1 MAGWPL
7 SNGLCSGLRARRSGL
22 LLGSALAVG
31 LALLAGPAAAQDPC
45 APPAG
50 DTGFAEVGVNL
61 GAGTFNQVL
70 PFDVPVRVCGTVP
83 AGTDNVTVQ
92 YVVSKRADLS
102 LDSRCR
108 VLAPAGA
115 QLQPATPIPGR
126 VDGTTFRAI
135 LPPLE
140 ADRYYAFCFQRRA
153 KIPDDLAARFK
164 TQAFQ
169 VLDRGLAE
177 VTSGDLTVAQ
187 SLKLRTDLY
196 NGLTVAANA
205 DDLALTQGTVFD
217 LTSGQDAMRGAGTV
231 HDLVLRVLNPQ
242 RRADRI
248 VAGDPR
254 QGLQS
259 LSERQIDFK
268 EALKAV
274 QANPALGHLIA
285 QLQKDAETDTT
296 LQGVLAGRNFKA
308 AVALLQADDEQLSL
322 VAQGRGPGEP
332 APDLTDPDQAA
343 AMASQYDASSAAL
356 GDLAGLIQKVVA
368 APPTSALRAGLSP
381 DDVAALRGLIDP
393 ASGALARAGNLAFTL
408 SGLAQDLQTALVERS
423 TALNALAEAVRA
435 EAARIEVADGSTT
448 GNFATTQNNYI
459 SADAGL
465 LFAPQLSK
473 GLSYVGM
480 NFYFRP
486 VNKNANL
493 RQFGSF
499 SRRFSVTLG
508 LTVQSVADGGDG
520 TVQTRK
526 DLFGSQSLLLG
537 AGLRV
542 TNSFRAAAGAVLFQK
557 KDRNP
562 LISKYSEATT
572 YYFSLSFDLNV
583 ARAFQGGFSSLFG
596 G

>member
-1 MAGWPL
+1 MAGSPL
-7 SNGLCSGLRARRSGL
+7 SNGARSGLRARSV
-22 LLGSALAVG
+22 LLGSAL
-31 LALLAGPAAAQDPC
+31 LALAFLAGPAAAQDPC
-45 APPAG
+45 TPPPG

-61 GAGTFNQVL
+61 NAGTFNQIL
-70 PFDVPVRVCGTVP
+70 PFDVPVRVCGAVP

-140 ADRYYAFCFQRRA
+140 AERYYAFCFQRRA

-164 TQAFQ
+164 TQAVQ
-169 VLDRGLAE
+169 VLDRGLAA
-177 VTSGDLTVAQ
+177 VTSGDLTAAQ
-187 SLKLRTDLY
+187 SLKLRTELY
-196 NGLTVAANA
+196 NGLAAAASA

-217 LTSGQDAMRGAGTV
+217 LTSGQDAMRGSGTV

-268 EALKAV
+268 DALKAV
-274 QANPALGHLIA
+274 QANPALGHLTA
-285 QLQKDAETDTT
+285 QLQKSAETDTT
-296 LQGVLAGRNFKA
+296 LQGMLASRNFKA

-356 GDLAGLIQKVVA
+356 GDLAGLIQKVVQ
-368 APPTSALRAGLSP
+368 APPTSTLRAALSP
-381 DDVAALRGLIDP
+381 DDVAALRGLTDP
-393 ASGALARAGNLAFTL
+393 ASGALARASNLAFAL

-435 EAARIEVADGSTT
+435 EAARVEVVDGSTT

-465 LFAPQLSK
+465 LFAPQLSQ

-486 VNKNANL
+486 VNKNADL
-493 RQFGSF
+493 RRFGSF

-508 LTVQSVADGGDG
+508 LTAQSLADGGSG

-526 DLFGSQSLLLG
+526 DLFGSQSLVLG
-537 AGLRV
+537 GGLRV
-542 TNSFRAAAGAVLFQK
+542 TNSFRAAAGAVIFQK

-562 LISKYSEATT
+562 LISKYSEAAT

-583 ARAFQGGFSSLFG
+583 AKAFQGGFSSLFG